1 MKHEVRSILD
11 GVESA
16 VNRFDRGWP
25 EPHTGAGN
33 REPVDETVAPEILW
47 RRPYLRSSS

>member
-11 GVESA
+11 GIESA

-25 EPHTGAGN
+25 EPHTGAGTAS
-33 REPVDETVAPEILW
+33 PWT
-47 RRPYLRSSS
+47 RPSRPRFSGAVPTSRSSS

>member
-11 GVESA
+11 SVESP

-25 EPHTGAGN
+25 EPHTGAGTAS
-33 REPVDETVAPEILW
+33 PVDETVAPEILW
-47 RRPYLRSSS
+47 RRP